1 MENSP
6 RSSTASSRT
15 MSPNASSRNSPAPDV
30 TRLIEFARGEGLFLF
45 PRSFLLRELC
55 VLCVLCVNSSGFFPR
70 AAMSNSESQI
80 DVRTALKQ
88 GLAQLRDAH
97 VPSFTLA
104 AELLLLHV
112 LGRDRTWLY
121 AHPEQ
126 QVSAA
131 DAARYFALI
140 ARRANGEPTQH

>member
-15 MSPNASSRNSPAPDV
+15 MSPNASSRNSPAPDA
-30 TRLIEFARGEGLFLF
+30 TRLTEFARGEGLFLF
-45 PRSFLLRELC
+45 PRSFLLCE
-55 VLCVLCVNSSGFFPR
+55 LCVLCVNSSGFFPR

-88 GLAQLRDAH
+88 GLAQLREAH

-121 AHPEQ
+121 AHPEE
-126 QVSAA
+126 QVSAPA
-131 DAARYFALI
+131 PNPYFPLI
-140 ARRANGEPTQH
+140 PPRPNTDPTHPL